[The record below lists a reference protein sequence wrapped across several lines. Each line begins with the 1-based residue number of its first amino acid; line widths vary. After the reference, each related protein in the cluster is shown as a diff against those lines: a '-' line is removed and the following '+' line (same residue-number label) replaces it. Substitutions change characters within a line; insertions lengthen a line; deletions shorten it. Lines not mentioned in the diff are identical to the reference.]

1 MNAILAKVLEDI
13 KTNLMIPK
21 TLQTLAEANGNPA
34 AAGALDNFVVGLS
47 VSALMIGLQ
56 ELLKADVAEAYGLT
70 DAMSAYCE
78 IVAPPG
84 AEEVDIVTNVIKGT
98 TMVGD
103 GQNST
108 PDYLPRMPV
117 SGGEHIG
124 NVRADARI
132 PGDTKSVAWEGAV
145 NQTVNDLPA
154 GITTP
159 EAMLEELRANQA
171 CMDDIIKD
179 QLQASKDQLR
189 RVSQHLELE
198 KLRDKVTVRA
208 EQINRVHLPRFPLPA
223 KLCPDEMPAS
233 MPNNMMKWLQQL
245 GKAMKTMDIYIQAEL
260 NFWHAAARANA
271 AELEAWQRGE
281 TPTAPAAVSYFRV
294 IESAFK

>member
-1 MNAILAKVLEDI
+1 MNAILTKVLEDI

-21 TLQTLAEANGNPA
+21 TLQTLAEAKGNPA
-34 AAGALDNFVVGLS
+34 APGALDNFVVGL
-47 VSALMIGLQ
+47 

-78 IVAPPG
+78 IVAPR
-84 AEEVDIVTNVIKGT
+84 GT

-108 PDYLPRMPV
+108 PEYLPRMPV

-294 IESAFK
+294 IDSAFK